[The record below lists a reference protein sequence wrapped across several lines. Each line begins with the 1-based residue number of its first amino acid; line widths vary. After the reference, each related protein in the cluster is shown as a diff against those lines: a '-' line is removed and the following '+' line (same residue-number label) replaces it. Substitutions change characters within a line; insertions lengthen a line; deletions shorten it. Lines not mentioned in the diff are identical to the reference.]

1 MTDIVTL
8 PVCVSR
14 AVMLCVSTSITI
26 KTSENPTIAKTSSKT
41 IKLLGFFTHNLL
53 RFFSNNT
60 SQYDRITP
68 QSSKSFRCELKASNV
83 LSSLL
88 VVSDSSSIA

>member
-1 MTDIVTL
+1 MTAETQSYIFRWRSRFRAYECLNETGAPAMTDIVTL

-41 IKLLGFFTHNLL
+41 IKLLAVPH
-53 RFFSNNT
+53 S
-60 SQYDRITP
+60 
-68 QSSKSFRCELKASNV
+68 
-83 LSSLL
+83 
-88 VVSDSSSIA
+88 